1 MSLAKKLW
9 LTLFIT
15 LLVSV
20 GFAYAL
26 SYILYEKLYV
36 GSVEKELLQAGKSLA
51 LDYDGGE
58 MTDEF
63 AKQVDWYNEKVK
75 FEAFAVRNPRE
86 LAACIPFEIDYD
98 TLIGPAE
105 REQLLKNEPVK
116 KVGYVARFDRKVIS
130 VIVPLLEEQRLQGII
145 YLYLP
150 LENIEELTAGLTV
163 YWGAG
168 AALFLIVLL
177 VIGTKWARYLT
188 KPLEEMKLAA
198 VKVSEG
204 DFSTRVHVKTRD
216 EIGQLAETFNHMA
229 ESIDKEDEKKKEFL
243 ATVSHELRTP
253 LSYIKGYSEALSS
266 GMVKDKKEQEQYFH
280 IITRESKRM
289 ERLVNDLLE
298 LIKLESDSASLE
310 KVPLPFAET
319 IHQTLQKLKP
329 AAQQKKV
336 SLIES
341 LDHDIIIEGD
351 EGRLEQVIVN
361 LVDNAL
367 RYTDEGGQI
376 QVRLFVN
383 SQQAIMEVKDTGIG
397 IPAEDLKKI
406 TQRFYRVNKARTRS
420 DGGTGLG
427 LSIVENIIKG
437 HHGRFH
443 IASEYGKGTTVTI
456 KLPLLIESD
465 EDNL

>member
-15 LLVSV
+15 LLLSI

-26 SYILYEKLYV
+26 SYTLYQKLYV
-36 GSVEKELLQAGKSLA
+36 DSVEKEMLQVGKSLA

-58 MTDEF
+58 MTDELI
-63 AKQVDWYNEKVK
+63 KQIDWYNEKAK
-75 FEAFAVRNPRE
+75 FEVFAVRNPRE
-86 LAACIPFEIDYD
+86 LAACVPFEIDYD

-105 REQLLKNEPVK
+105 REQLLKNDPVK
-116 KVGYVARFDRKVIS
+116 KVGYMARFDRKIIS
-130 VIVPLLEEQRLQGII
+130 VVVPLLEEQRLQGII

-150 LENIEELTAGLTV
+150 LENMEELTADLTI
-163 YWGAG
+163 YWGIG
-168 AALFLIVLL
+168 AALFLILLL

-188 KPLEEMKLAA
+188 RPLEEMKQAA
-198 VKVSEG
+198 VKLSEG
-204 DFSTRVHVKTRD
+204 DFSTRVHVKTKD

-229 ESIDKEDEKKKEFL
+229 ESIDKEDEKQKEFL

-266 GMVKDKKEQEQYFH
+266 GMVKGEEEEQQYVH
-280 IITRESKRM
+280 IITREAKRM

-298 LIKLESDSASLE
+298 LIKLEGDSSAIE
-310 KVPLPFAET
+310 KVPLPLAET
-319 IHQTLQKLKP
+319 IHQTLQKLIP
-329 AAQQKKV
+329 AAKQKHV
-336 SLIES
+336 VLTEE

-367 RYTDEGGQI
+367 RYTEAGDFI
-376 QVRLFVN
+376 TVRLFEREDKAV
-383 SQQAIMEVKDTGIG
+383 MECKDSGTGI
-397 IPAEDLKKI
+397 PKEDLQKI
-406 TQRFYRVNKARTRS
+406 TERFYRVNKARTRA

-427 LSIVENIIKG
+427 LSIVENIVKG
-437 HHGRFH
+437 HQSRLM
-443 IASEYGKGTTVTI
+443 IASEYGHGTTVTI
-456 KLPLLIESD
+456 EFPLLEDD
-465 EDNL
+465 E

>member
-15 LLVSV
+15 LLLSI

-26 SYILYEKLYV
+26 SYTLYQKLYV
-36 GSVEKELLQAGKSLA
+36 DSVEKEMLQVGKSLA

-58 MTDEF
+58 MTDELI
-63 AKQVDWYNEKVK
+63 KQIDWYNEKAK
-75 FEAFAVRNPRE
+75 FEVFAVRNPRE
-86 LAACIPFEIDYD
+86 LAACVPFEIDYD

-105 REQLLKNEPVK
+105 REQLLKNDPVK
-116 KVGYVARFDRKVIS
+116 KVGYMARFDRKIIS
-130 VIVPLLEEQRLQGII
+130 VVVPLLEEQRLQGII

-150 LENIEELTAGLTV
+150 LENMEELTADLTI
-163 YWGAG
+163 YWGIG
-168 AALFLIVLL
+168 AALFLILLL

-188 KPLEEMKLAA
+188 RPLEEMKQAA
-198 VKVSEG
+198 VKLSEG
-204 DFSTRVHVKTRD
+204 DFSTRVHVKTKD

-229 ESIDKEDEKKKEFL
+229 ESIDKEDEKQKEFL

-266 GMVKDKKEQEQYFH
+266 GMVKGEEEEQQYVH
-280 IITRESKRM
+280 IITREAKRM

-298 LIKLESDSASLE
+298 LIKLEGDSSAIE
-310 KVPLPFAET
+310 KVPLPLAET
-319 IHQTLQKLKP
+319 IHQTLQKLIP
-329 AAQQKKV
+329 AAKQKHV
-336 SLIES
+336 ALTEE

-367 RYTDEGGQI
+367 RYTEAGGFIIVSLFEREGKA
-376 QVRLFVN
+376 V
-383 SQQAIMEVKDTGIG
+383 MECKDSGTGI
-397 IPAEDLKKI
+397 PKEDLQKI
-406 TQRFYRVNKARTRS
+406 TERFYRVNKARTRA

-427 LSIVENIIKG
+427 LSIVENIVKG
-437 HHGRFH
+437 HQSRLM
-443 IASEYGKGTTVTI
+443 IASEYGHGTTVTI
-456 KLPLLIESD
+456 EFPLLEDD
-465 EDNL
+465 E